1 MKWNFINMYSTFSW
15 MPTYIHASLKMQWI
29 KLLEESHLGSK
40 TQQMV
45 ANLNIIRMTI
55 TVTKHLQGRGGS
67 EIHYYQLSGSL
78 LEITNGNDNLLS
90 AKGCLVKELWIFEL
104 LPQSDSTK
112 WKNKGSYCMTRNSSL
127 IQARVKN
134 QWQEDS

>member
-1 MKWNFINMYSTFSW
+1 

-40 TQQMV
+40 TQRMV

-90 AKGCLVKELWIFEL
+90 AKGCLVKEL
-104 LPQSDSTK
+104 
-112 WKNKGSYCMTRNSSL
+112 
-127 IQARVKN
+127 
-134 QWQEDS
+134 